1 MKFGRGK
8 LIGTFLEDKDIARLD
23 ALAEQHGVT
32 REVMLSM
39 IVDSGLRVHEEQ
51 NAMPE
56 SQRRLVGG
64 AS

>member
-8 LIGTFLEDKDIARLD
+8 LIGTFLEDKDIARVD
-23 ALAEQHGVT
+23 ALAEQHEVT
-32 REVMLSM
+32 REVMLAM
-39 IVDSGLRVHEEQ
+39 LVDSGLRALEEQ
-51 NAMPE
+51 NAIPE